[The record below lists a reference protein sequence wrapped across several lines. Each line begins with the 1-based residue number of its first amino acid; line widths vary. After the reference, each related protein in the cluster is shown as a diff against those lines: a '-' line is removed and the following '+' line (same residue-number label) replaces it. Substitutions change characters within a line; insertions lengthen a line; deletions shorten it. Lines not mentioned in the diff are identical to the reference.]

1 MAKSS
6 IYESYEQDAEAMEHG
21 IWITDLMIPVPVK
34 IRSFYSKKV
43 RELNNVLTKRYQQA
57 MLAGNGTLP
66 PDKAD
71 SRTVE
76 LVAKGI
82 VVNWGLAAAKADG
95 VTLPDEAE
103 DMTDREGN
111 VLPYSVEHATRVFKD
126 LPRFRDEIFALA
138 ITNETYRK
146 AALDGLKGNSVAPSS
161 PSSPST
167 APIPQS

>member
-1 MAKSS
+1 MGKSS
-6 IYESYEQDAEAMEHG
+6 LYESYEQDAEAAEHG

-43 RELNNVLTKRYQQA
+43 RELNNVLTKRYAQA
-57 MLAGNGTLP
+57 QLAGNGTLP

-82 VVNWGLAAAKADG
+82 VVNWGLAAARADG
-95 VTLPDEAE
+95 VPLPDEAE
-103 DMTDREGN
+103 EMTDRDGIE
-111 VLPYSVEHATRVFKD
+111 LPYSVEHAVRVMKD

-138 ITNETYRK
+138 IANETYRK
-146 AALDGLKGNSVAPSS
+146 AALDGLRGNSAAPSS
-161 PSSPST
+161 PS
-167 APIPQS
+167 